1 MNEVQENKKLS
12 MFQEGITVFYAIIH
26 LFDGFIL
33 RSVSLAHSFQE
44 YCKAPCNLGLL
55 TRWFWLLYV
64 WLELV

>member
-1 MNEVQENKKLS
+1 

-44 YCKAPCNLGLL
+44 YCKAPCNLGIL
-55 TRWFWLLYV
+55 TLWF
-64 WLELV
+64 